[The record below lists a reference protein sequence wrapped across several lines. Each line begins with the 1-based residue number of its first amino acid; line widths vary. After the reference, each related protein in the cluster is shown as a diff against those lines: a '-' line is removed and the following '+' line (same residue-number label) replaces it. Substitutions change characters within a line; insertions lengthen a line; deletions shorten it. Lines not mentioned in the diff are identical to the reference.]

1 GAILSWIT
9 LIQELSSTLMLYNTR
24 TATITVSMFQ
34 RVNKGASGV
43 ASALATILMV
53 VVVLSM
59 LLFFR
64 LTGNTDVDM

>member
-1 GAILSWIT
+1 MDA
-9 LIQELSSTLMLYNTR
+9 LI
-24 TATITVSMFQ
+24 
-34 RVNKGASGV
+34 ASFP
-43 ASALATILMV
+43 ILMV